1 MKKIAL
7 LLTLFAFLGS
17 MAPGAAAG
25 DRSALPLTEVPAF
38 GGKDKDKPAKKDQ
51 KNRAEVSAPP
61 AAATGTKSCCAK
73 PSRIGL
79 MGAKPSVPVKK

>member
-7 LLTLFAFLGS
+7 LLTLSAFFGPMASGS
-17 MAPGAAAG
+17 AAG
-25 DRSALPLTEVPAF
+25 DRAALSLMEMRVSD
-38 GGKDKDKPAKKDQ
+38 GKDKEKQAKKDH
-51 KNRAEVSAPP
+51 KDKTEVSAPP
-61 AAATGTKSCCAK
+61 AAATGPKSCCAR